1 MLNTSYV
8 GECKQC
14 VIINDPM
21 KSDWPLSGYL
31 PFSAISVCIV
41 FALVNSI
48 LERLQPSS
56 ILSSVYVCIYILYES
71 DRIGAITLLTQSR
84 FEMNF

>member
-1 MLNTSYV
+1 MLDTSYV
-8 GECKQC
+8 GALLY
-14 VIINDPM
+14 VMRNDQM

-31 PFSAISVCIV
+31 PFSAVSVCIL

-48 LERLQPSS
+48 LDRFQPSS
-56 ILSSVYVCIYILYES
+56 ILSSVCVYIYVLYES